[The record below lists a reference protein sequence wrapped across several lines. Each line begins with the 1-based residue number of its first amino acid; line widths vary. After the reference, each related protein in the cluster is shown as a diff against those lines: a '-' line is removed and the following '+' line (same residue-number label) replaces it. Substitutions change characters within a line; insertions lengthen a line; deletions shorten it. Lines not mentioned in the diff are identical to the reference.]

1 MPLAR
6 LSGRPP
12 APGQYTPLGA
22 FTTWGTLYNAGNPTA
37 GRKPNAY
44 ADTWAAVRSLTAQ
57 EIDKAQQIAQRVN
70 LLVTI
75 PYQPGVLESML
86 FSYYEQGFQHMLQIA
101 AIEDPDN
108 RHVELRMTCF
118 EINANVG
125 EAS

>member
-1 MPLAR
+1 MPLPR
-6 LSGRPP
+6 ISSVPP
-12 APGQYTPLGA
+12 RAGQYTAPGS
-22 FTTWGTLYNAGNPTA
+22 FTTWGTLYSPPNPTEGTA
-37 GRKPNAY
+37 ASAFR
-44 ADTWAAVRSLTAQ
+44 DTWAALRALTAQ
-57 EIDKAQQIAQRVN
+57 ELDKAQQIAQRVN

-86 FSYYEQGFQHMLQIA
+86 FGYYEQGFQHLLQIA